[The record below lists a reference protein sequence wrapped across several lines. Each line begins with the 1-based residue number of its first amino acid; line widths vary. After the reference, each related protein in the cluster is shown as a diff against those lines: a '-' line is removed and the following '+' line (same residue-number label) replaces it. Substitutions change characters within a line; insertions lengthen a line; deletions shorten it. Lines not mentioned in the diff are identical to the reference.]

1 MPGFVVAA
9 AGKLIT
15 LSSVPSINIV
25 APDCAAVSEAVTA
38 EVVLKVETIVR
49 FFLIRNT

>member
-9 AGKLIT
+9 LGKLIT
-15 LSSVPSINIV
+15 LFSVPSINIV

-38 EVVLKVETIVR
+38 EVVLNQIYKHSPLQT
-49 FFLIRNT
+49 